1 MVILRATPG
10 LANAMIEYAVG
21 YALAMELN
29 EKLIIDLAEYTG
41 SVNCWLLDQ
50 FQLSFH
56 GKLLYDVEPAGR
68 RHLDTTQVP
77 MSQFTD
83 PVLIVDHEDEVGYCL
98 KYIKDDYLKK
108 FSQSR
113 DKYLTGYFSGVSLSG
128 KYWEQIK
135 GDFKLTR
142 QYEEIAA
149 FEKLIINKI
158 SVGIHVRRG
167 DMLVQEWAVSM
178 PDNYYRAA
186 ISWMRRREPGCI
198 FCVFSDDKEYTKKM
212 LGNQNDIYYIDW
224 PGTGGEADLFEF
236 VCLTK
241 CSHRILSNSSSF
253 GSLADILNGNLGRYT
268 IRKCVTRQLSL
279 KDIVHQVRYRYLKE
293 SYDRESK
300 TKEIKLSPGDI
311 KKYSR
316 LYKKQ
321 TGRLERQD
329 KLNKLFQITIIK
341 ENAKQVLEEIGE
353 VCIDA
358 YCITNEIRL
367 QLTVLKMKALFLECD
382 YNRFLGLARNI
393 YTRYC
398 KDTAFRQNYIYAL
411 EQLGYTKEAALE
423 RKFFSEENSY
433 DSRCFV
439 IMGHEDKAIYTA
451 WSDLMQLAEILAHLG
466 KRVLYVS
473 DDTGEKSGKYIEE
486 MEFKNYRDKFGI
498 EKGYIFCS
506 KKQFIVRGVESVIK
520 KSFPEINSVEICII
534 VQSENELYYG
544 KDKKIFAVNPIK
556 YKNDVVQILDRNM
569 SLGGNWHRFDE
580 RMIERAYQILDYFK

>member
-1 MVILRATPG
+1 MRATPG

-41 SVNCWLLDQ
+41 SANCWLLDQ

-68 RHLDTTQVP
+68 RHLDTAQVP

-83 PVLIVDHEDEVGYCL
+83 PIIIVDHEDEEGYCL
-98 KYIKDDYLKK
+98 KFIEDDCLKK

-113 DKYLTGYFSGVSLSG
+113 DMYLSGYFSGISLSR

-135 GDFKLTR
+135 GDFKLAR

-149 FEKLIINKI
+149 FEKLILNKI

-167 DMLVQEWAVSM
+167 DMLVQDWAVSM
-178 PDNYYRAA
+178 PDNYYWAA
-186 ISWMRRREPGCI
+186 ISWMRKKEPGCI
-198 FCVFSDDKEYTKKM
+198 FCVFSDDKEYSKKM

-236 VCLTK
+236 VCLSK
-241 CSHRILSNSSSF
+241 CNHRILSNSSSF
-253 GSLADILNGNLGRYT
+253 GSLADILNGSLGRYT
-268 IRKCVTRQLSL
+268 IRKRVTKQLSL
-279 KDIVHQVRYRYLKE
+279 KDIIYQMRYRYLKE
-293 SYDRESK
+293 SYDGESK
-300 TKEIKLSPGDI
+300 AKKIELDPGDI

-321 TGRLERQD
+321 TGRLEGQD
-329 KLNKLFQITIIK
+329 KLKKLFQTTVTK
-341 ENAKQVLEEIGE
+341 ENAKQILEEIGE

-358 YCITNEIRL
+358 YCITTEIRL

-411 EQLGYTKEAALE
+411 EQLGYTKEAMLE
-423 RKFFSEENSY
+423 RKFFSEENNN

-439 IMGHEDKAIYTA
+439 IIGYEDKAIYTA
-451 WSDLMQLAEILAHLG
+451 WSDLMQLSEILAHLG

-473 DDTGEKSGKYIEE
+473 DDTEEKSEKYIKE
-486 MEFKNYRDKFGI
+486 MEFKNYRDKFDI

-506 KKQFIVRGVESVIK
+506 KEQFVVSGAENIIK
-520 KSFPEINSVEICII
+520 RSFPGINSVEICMI
-534 VQSENELYYG
+534 VQSENELYDG
-544 KDKKIFAVNPIK
+544 KNKKTFIMNPIE
-556 YKNDVVQILDRNM
+556 YNNGAVQILDRNL

-580 RMIERAYQILDYFK
+580 RMIERAYQVLDYFK